1 LNEEG
6 GEHQFTDK
14 NFRDTLL
21 NFILAGRDSTAVTLS
36 WLVYMTTVH
45 PHVGDKI
52 FHELLALDTSLQA
65 VNPDSKCGPETL
77 GGEDDFNQRIL
88 RFSELLTFDSLLKLH
103 YLHACIME
111 TLRLYP
117 PVPMNGKCL
126 VADDVLP
133 DGTAV
138 KKGHMVMYTP
148 YAMGRMPALWGLDAT
163 EFKPERWLVDGVV
176 KPESPFKFSAFQA
189 GPRICLGKDSAMLQL
204 RTTLALLFRF
214 FKFQLE
220 PNAVIKYRT
229 QAVLTLAHGL
239 HVKISKRCD

>member
-1 LNEEG
+1 
-6 GEHQFTDK
+6 
-14 NFRDTLL
+14 
-21 NFILAGRDSTAVTLS
+21 
-36 WLVYMTTVH
+36 VYMTTVH

-52 FHELLALDTSLQA
+52 FQELLALETELQA
-65 VNPDSKCGPETL
+65 VNPDSKSEPETL
-77 GGEDDFNQRIL
+77 GGEEDFNQRIS
-88 RFSELLTFDSLLKLH
+88 RFSELLTSDSLLKLH

-117 PVPMNGKCL
+117 AVPVDVKSAA
-126 VADDVLP
+126 ADDILP

-138 KKGHMVMYTP
+138 TKGDMVSYLP

-176 KPESPFKFSAFQA
+176 QPESPFKFSAFQA

-204 RTTLALLFRF
+204 RMCLALVCRF

-220 PNAVIKYRT
+220 PGCDVKYR
-229 QAVLTLAHGL
+229 QMSILLLANGL
-239 HVKISKRCD
+239 HVKIVERTL